1 MPTIPVLK
9 VIIAGDGNVGKTSL
23 IRRYCEGKF
32 EQSRVATIGVDFQTK
47 LVDLSSG
54 QVKLS
59 IWDMAGQ
66 DRFQV
71 MREGFY
77 RGSRSAALVYD
88 VTQLESL
95 AHLKRWY
102 DELVAVVPGLP
113 LVVVGNK
120 RDLAPESSLAPGE
133 AMARALGAAHIV
145 TSALT
150 GVGVSDVFHSLAS
163 MAIPRSALGG

>member
-32 EQSRVATIGVDFQTK
+32 EQSRIATIGVDFQTK
-47 LVDLSSG
+47 IVDLPSG

-88 VTQLESL
+88 LTELESL
-95 AHLKRWY
+95 AHLKRWR
-102 DELVAVVPGLP
+102 DELVAVVPSLP
-113 LVVVGNK
+113 MVMVGNK
-120 RDLAPESSLAPGE
+120 RDLAPQASLAPGE
-133 AMARALGAAHIV
+133 AMARAMGTAHVV

-150 GVGVSDVFHSLAS
+150 GDGVGDVFVALAE
-163 MAIPRSALGG
+163 MANPRSALDG

>member
-23 IRRYCEGKF
+23 IRRYCEAKF
-32 EQSRVATIGVDFQTK
+32 ERSRVATIGVDFQTK
-47 LVDLSSG
+47 LVDLPGG

-88 VTQLESL
+88 LTELESL
-95 AHLKRWY
+95 AHLKRWRE
-102 DELVAVVPGLP
+102 ELVGVVSQLP
-113 LVVVGNK
+113 LVMIGNK
-120 RDLAPESSLAPGE
+120 RDLVPDVSLAPGE
-133 AMARALGAAHIV
+133 AMARAMGAAHIL

-150 GVGVSDVFHSLAS
+150 GDGVGEMFTSLATLAS
-163 MAIPRSALGG
+163 PRSTADG